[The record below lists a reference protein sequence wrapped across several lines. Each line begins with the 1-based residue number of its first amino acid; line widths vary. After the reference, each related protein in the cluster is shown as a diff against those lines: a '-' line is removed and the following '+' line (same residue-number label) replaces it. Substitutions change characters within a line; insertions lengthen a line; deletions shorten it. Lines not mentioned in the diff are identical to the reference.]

1 MTVPEAKGLQSTER
15 RDFMW
20 FICAL
25 ITTLAWGAAD
35 LFYKKGADEKDKY
48 SHLKTSMIV
57 GFIMGG
63 HAIATLLLN
72 DIAYDPK
79 NLIIYLPVSAMYIL
93 SMTVGYFG
101 LRYLELSISSPIQ
114 NSSGAITCILCLVIL
129 GQTMDWLS
137 AGAVILICA
146 GVFALGLLERIKLK
160 QDRAMLPEADKLADE
175 KYRIG
180 VVAFLMPILYAI
192 VDSLGTFFD
201 AFYLDDIDA
210 TPLVNVTEETFED
223 VANISYEFTFL
234 FCGVIIFIFLMIRQ
248 AAAMKKRANTKE
260 NEAMNTL
267 KGIDDEDD
275 EALMRALADL
285 DGKET
290 VASKNTEAVSLAGEF
305 VPLRFSDQ
313 VNRILAAVFETAGQA
328 TYVYAMSGNGVV
340 AAPMIASYSIV
351 SLILSRIFLKEKLTV
366 KQYIAVAVV
375 IAGIAV
381 LGIVEGMAE

>member
-1 MTVPEAKGLQSTER
+1 MTVPEAGGLQSTER

-234 FCGVIIFIFLMIRQ
+234 FCGVIIFIFLMIKQ

-267 KGIDDEDD
+267 KGIGDEDD

-351 SLILSRIFLKEKLTV
+351 SLILSRIFLKEKLTA

-381 LGIVEGMAE
+381 LGIVEGLAE

>member
-1 MTVPEAKGLQSTER
+1 MTVPEAGGLQSTER

-72 DIAYDPK
+72 DIAYDPR

-137 AGAVILICA
+137 AGAVIMICA

-234 FCGVIIFIFLMIRQ
+234 FCGVIIFIFLMIKQ

-351 SLILSRIFLKEKLTV
+351 SLILSRIFLKEKLTA

>member
-1 MTVPEAKGLQSTER
+1 MTVPEAGGLQSTER

-72 DIAYDPK
+72 DIAYDPR

-234 FCGVIIFIFLMIRQ
+234 FCGVIIFIFLMIKQ

-351 SLILSRIFLKEKLTV
+351 SLILSRIFLKEKLTA

-381 LGIVEGMAE
+381 LGIVEGMTE

>member
-1 MTVPEAKGLQSTER
+1 MTVPEAGGLQSTER

-93 SMTVGYFG
+93 SMMVGYFG
-101 LRYLELSISSPIQ
+101 LRYLELSIASPIE

-223 VANISYEFTFL
+223 VANISYEFTFF
-234 FCGVIIFIFLMIRQ
+234 FCSVIIFIFLMIKQ

-351 SLILSRIFLKEKLTV
+351 SLILSRIFLKEKLTA

>member
-1 MTVPEAKGLQSTER
+1 MTVPEAGGLQSTER

-234 FCGVIIFIFLMIRQ
+234 FCGVIIFSFLMIKQ

-351 SLILSRIFLKEKLTV
+351 SLILSRIFLKEKLTA

>member
-1 MTVPEAKGLQSTER
+1 MTVPEAGGLQSTER
-15 RDFMW
+15 RVFMW

-234 FCGVIIFIFLMIRQ
+234 FCGVIIFIFLMIKQ

-267 KGIDDEDD
+267 KGIGDEDD

-351 SLILSRIFLKEKLTV
+351 SLILSRIFLKEKLTA

>member
-1 MTVPEAKGLQSTER
+1 
-15 RDFMW
+15 MW
-20 FICAL
+20 FVCAL

-35 LFYKKGADEKDKY
+35 LFYKKGADERDKY

-72 DIAYDPK
+72 DISYDPK
-79 NLIIYLPVSAMYIL
+79 NLLIYLPVSAMYIL

-114 NSSGAITCILCLVIL
+114 NSSGAITCILCLVVL
-129 GQTMDWLS
+129 GQTMDLLS
-137 AGAVILICA
+137 AGAVVLICA

-160 QDRAMLPEADKLADE
+160 QERALLPEADKAADE

-180 VVAFLMPILYAI
+180 FVAFLMPILYAI

-201 AFYLDDIDA
+201 AFYLDDIDS

-234 FCGVIIFIFLMIRQ
+234 ICGVIIFIFLMIKQ
-248 AAAMKKRANTKE
+248 AAELKKRAGSNAVSAKE
-260 NEAMNTL
+260 NAAMNAL
-267 KGIDDEDD
+267 AGLDDEDD

-285 DGKET
+285 DGKPAA
-290 VASKNTEAVSLAGEF
+290 ASKKIEAISVAGEF
-305 VPLRFSDQ
+305 VPLRLGGQ

-340 AAPMIASYSIV
+340 AAPMIASYSII
-351 SLILSRIFLKEKLTV
+351 SLILSRIFLKEKLNL
-366 KQYIAVAVV
+366 KQYIAVVIV
-375 IAGIAV
+375 IAGIAI
-381 LGIVEGMAE
+381 LGVVEGLAE

>member
-1 MTVPEAKGLQSTER
+1 
-15 RDFMW
+15 MW

-72 DIAYDPK
+72 DIAYDPR

-137 AGAVILICA
+137 AGAVIMICA

-234 FCGVIIFIFLMIRQ
+234 FCGVIIFIFLMIKQ

-351 SLILSRIFLKEKLTV
+351 SLILSRIFLKEKLTA

>member
-1 MTVPEAKGLQSTER
+1 
-15 RDFMW
+15 MW
-20 FICAL
+20 FVTAL
-25 ITTLAWGAAD
+25 ITTLAWGVAD
-35 LFYKKGADEKDKY
+35 LFYKKGANERDKY

-63 HAIATLLLN
+63 HAIATLLIN
-72 DIAYDPK
+72 DIGYDPK

-114 NSSGAITCILCLVIL
+114 NSSGAITCILCLVLL
-129 GQTMDWLS
+129 GQTMDVLS
-137 AGAVILICA
+137 AVAVILICL
-146 GVFALGLLERIKLK
+146 GVFVLGLLERLKLK
-160 QDRAMLPEADKLADE
+160 ADRALLPEADKLADE

-180 VVAFLMPILYAI
+180 IVAFLMPIIYAI

-201 AFYLDDIDA
+201 AFYLDDIEA

-223 VANISYEFTFL
+223 VANVSYELTFL
-234 FCGVIIFIFLMIRQ
+234 ACGVIIFIFLMIKQ
-248 AAAMKKRANTKE
+248 ALEFKKNAAAQTAGKGAEE
-260 NEAMNTL
+260 NAAVL
-267 KGIDDEDD
+267 AGLDDEDD
-275 EALMRALADL
+275 EAIIKALTDL
-285 DGKET
+285 DDNLT
-290 VASKNTEAVSLAGEF
+290 VAAKKPETAAPVGEF

-313 VNRILAAVFETAGQA
+313 IYRILAAVFETAGQA

-351 SLILSRIFLKEKLTV
+351 SLILSRIFLKEKLTA
-366 KQYIAVAVV
+366 KQYIAVTVV
-375 IAGIAV
+375 IIGIAM

>member
-1 MTVPEAKGLQSTER
+1 
-15 RDFMW
+15 MW
-20 FICAL
+20 FVTAL
-25 ITTLAWGAAD
+25 ITTLAWGVAD
-35 LFYKKGADEKDKY
+35 LFYKKGANERDKY

-63 HAIATLLLN
+63 HAIATLLIN
-72 DIAYDPK
+72 DIGYDPK

-114 NSSGAITCILCLVIL
+114 NSSGAITCILCLVLL
-129 GQTMDWLS
+129 GQTMDVLS
-137 AGAVILICA
+137 AVAVILICL
-146 GVFALGLLERIKLK
+146 GVFVLGLLERLKLK
-160 QDRAMLPEADKLADE
+160 ADRALLPEADKLADE

-180 VVAFLMPILYAI
+180 IVAFLMPIIYAI

-201 AFYLDDIDA
+201 AFYLDDIEA

-223 VANISYEFTFL
+223 VANVSYELTFL
-234 FCGVIIFIFLMIRQ
+234 ACGVIIFIFLMIKQ
-248 AAAMKKRANTKE
+248 ALEFKKNAAAQTAGKGAEE
-260 NEAMNTL
+260 NAAVL
-267 KGIDDEDD
+267 AGLDDEDD
-275 EALMRALADL
+275 EAIIKALTDL
-285 DGKET
+285 DDNLT
-290 VASKNTEAVSLAGEF
+290 VAAKKPETAAHAGEF

-313 VNRILAAVFETAGQA
+313 IYRILAAVFETAGQA

-351 SLILSRIFLKEKLTV
+351 SLILSRIFLKEKLTA
-366 KQYIAVAVV
+366 KQYLAVTVV
-375 IAGIAV
+375 IIGIAM